1 MMRLR
6 IGVLL
11 GGLVWAS
18 QVMATATTGTY
29 TFTYSTFA
37 RAGLGTPVQIVDNLA
52 TFSFR
57 LGEENFD
64 KAIVL
69 SGEERAIAFVP
80 PEVTVSGVTLA
91 IPGNV
96 RPKTVTL
103 VTAQGRLRLAN
114 PSAGEVLEL
123 RTVEGTTLNVPAVTY
138 SSENGEILTLE
149 AGDAVTLDFTEAA
162 AEGVDVGRLC
172 VVAEGAPHLRVE
184 GEAAVT
190 RHILTI
196 DDGTEA
202 SLDALLKAET
212 GYADAGDHII
222 VAEFAG
228 AGGSLAI
235 DRSISASPLVLGS
248 AVPADQARVHF
259 PGKNGDGEVV
269 TFSAPLTLRDG
280 AGDSGELTGAQ
291 GGVSLFG
298 PSEVVVP
305 LSVFNPSAFLLQCDA
320 TLRTPLPYDEAG
332 VTGWFRTH
340 NVVIPAGRTLR
351 IQFDT
356 TVTDQEGQLP
366 NVAFEA
372 PTSCLELASNVGG
385 AAIPTKF
392 LTALGTQSG
401 TLAIDRD
408 VTVAGQVSLQAKAAG
423 LETTL
428 ILKGGTFSARGISFT
443 DEADGEVTGS
453 FAAANVLLE
462 GGTLSLSGDLAL
474 CAAEAAIVV
483 GEGSALTTTA
493 IGPFA
498 TGTSTDVTIEQ
509 GGTLTLTDSLGGG
522 SVLDGLGG
530 LDLRVRGT
538 LVLQDVSYFQLL
550 PATRRT
556 LYLEGGTIA
565 AQGDVRTDIV
575 CGLDEGGTEAI
586 DVMSVSGGGT
596 LSGNLTVDGVSGA
609 GTLTLGAG
617 VTVEHLRDYDG
628 TIEGTGAIGVIEGS
642 RGEVILGGD
651 WLTGGKTLAH
661 LAEIA
666 PAYRGTIGF
675 TAGTETARKEV
686 NFSDVAAF
694 STLGMAFRVADNQH
708 IVMRLDQY
716 ADATIRWPVDPTN
729 VTLTLIESGAY
740 GGEVEIPHIPAGV
753 TFDFRAFPEA
763 GGNATVEKGDFT
775 LTANEDGVKDTL
787 TWENPTF
794 SGAGAWF
801 DVEFNGTSA
810 NIGWFTLRN
819 QSGTAVANGMLRGDT
834 DDSGQVVMTNR
845 DLFVPVAHPADDHG
859 GLPLRYCPYVSTDSL
874 AYPDVWSVAVRLTAP
889 AAAKTCI
896 LALGGNYQEGDAT
909 DETFALVFAT
919 GDTAN
924 EIVLWKF
931 DGVGAAAVPAADE
944 EPLFRVTLAEAQ
956 EALHLFSV
964 VCDGQALTLYMDGAY
979 LNQINLPEGTRLAPG
994 LQVGRQLGGT
1004 SRPAGITA
1012 VAQDVDT
1019 RGLAAGQEGVIDY
1032 IRFYKG
1038 ALTDAAMQEMADRT
1052 PYVREN
1058 LRYVRNVPAEGAD
1071 GGETWVQAGAW
1082 VEEIYANGTWQ
1093 GTGNTA
1099 AQPAEGSIARLLVA
1113 GGTHTIQVNVARDP
1127 DNHFYSPNRNYAA
1140 LVVEKASDTSA
1151 AGTLHLTPL
1160 GVTADEDK
1168 DSMETQP
1175 WEDEVKASLWYT
1187 TKADSTAANRTGFQ
1201 YGRLRFTGGAEDA
1214 FTDAASDADFH
1225 GSCYLLHSASGQRV
1239 NARIDAGACYFSKY
1253 ANVVLRAHDGGQ
1265 NNALRVV
1272 AGMSLTREVVDE
1284 VARWQLTGPVVVEG
1298 TSSSDHVQGH
1308 EGVEA
1313 SQASEDVWVP
1323 YFTANSTWKFY
1334 DDTRIEANGGAD
1346 NQNGQLNGLFARGV
1360 QTPGRLYLDFTV
1372 GQGDADDTPKAAEGL
1387 FSEQKWFRYG
1397 YEGDAGSTDTL
1408 SGMAPARAED
1418 TDFDQ
1423 AVAFQIRLSQKTGDV
1438 ALTIDKH
1445 PTAQVQTFYVEE
1457 EPNPPEHP
1465 LTLSLTTAEGV
1476 DPLPIHRTVIAA
1488 ARLDVSNGQSADKV
1502 PGEASHEGNALNLR
1516 PGAGRHTPVHRGPDT
1531 AGRGAYIVGHMVV
1544 DWDFGAESSVAALEV
1559 APRCELTFMTGQ
1571 DFRGYGTT
1579 LVAHEG
1585 AWIHHTSAAPFLGR
1599 DVALHAGAVF
1609 AFHAEAASTGANL
1622 ASEGVVLEGDLTL
1635 HGSATLRADQ
1645 AASDGHLPHFT
1656 ASAIV
1661 AEPLDAP
1668 SGALTLTVHAP
1679 EGVTWHSHTGTLTG
1693 APLGLAKTGPGTVDF
1708 YLQTPPTVTGFVSVD
1723 AGELRVAMA
1732 NDTPIGQYGLHVA
1745 EGAVLADNG
1754 LMQGNVSTLARI
1766 PNGQT
1771 LSGTGTLRGG
1781 RLRLE
1786 QDAAYIVD
1794 DKGGALTAEGGIET
1808 DNVEGA
1814 NILARLPEGY
1824 AKDTPFLVS
1833 GRDERT
1839 VRRRLRSLQGETRWD
1854 TVAYIEGG
1862 QTFYAARPAGIPAPT
1877 DYAGYTPDDPRNAYD
1892 TTLHGSLVDH
1902 YQGNGVAYVGATQGR
1917 TQAATKRLTAAEVS
1931 DVLYAFSGVYA
1942 LLPAS
1947 AQTEEGREWIDAS
1960 NLYVAYEFGIDA
1972 MAFARIDGKEHA
1984 IVRLRVRNALK
1995 EAFDGQIDL
2004 SAEAVN
2010 AEADF
2015 RATAVLG
2022 LTDAQGKS
2030 LDGTFEVADLAGT
2043 PLPASEE
2050 VALHAARTPG
2060 VRYLAL
2066 PVEAVPEDGLIKAQA
2081 LPSEPRAR

>member
-1 MMRLR
+1 MNLKNLLLW
-6 IGVLL
+6 GVFC
-11 GGLVWAS
+11 WA
-18 QVMATATTGTY
+18 VPTFAATGTDTY
-29 TFTYSTFA
+29 TFGYSTFA
-37 RAGLGTPVQIVDNLA
+37 REGLRTPVQIVDNQASL
-52 TFSFR
+52 TFR
-57 LGEENFD
+57 LGDETFD
-64 KAIVL
+64 KTIELEGGA
-69 SGEERAIAFVP
+69 RPIAFVP
-80 PEVTVSGVTLA
+80 PAVEVSGVTLA

-103 VTAQGRLRLAN
+103 VTEQGRLRLAN
-114 PSAGEVLEL
+114 PRAGEALEL
-123 RTVEGTTLNVPAVTY
+123 RTVEGTTLTATAVTY
-138 SSENGEILTLE
+138 SAETGSLTLA
-149 AGDAVTLDFTEAA
+149 AGDAVTLDFLEAA
-162 AEGVDVGRLC
+162 AEGVDVGTLY
-172 VVAEGAPHLRVE
+172 VVAAGAPHLRVE
-184 GEAAVT
+184 GEATVT

-196 DDGTEA
+196 TDGAEA
-202 SLDALLKAET
+202 SLAAFLTKEQ
-212 GYADAGDHII
+212 GYEDAGDHII

-248 AVPADQARVHF
+248 VVSADQAEVRF
-259 PGKNGDGEVV
+259 LGENGA

-280 AGDSGELTGAQ
+280 AGDSGELTGAR

-298 PSEVVVP
+298 PSGEVVP

-340 NVVIPAGRTLR
+340 DVVIPAGRTLR

-385 AAIPTKF
+385 AAIPKKF
-392 LTALGTQSG
+392 LMALGAQSG

-408 VTVAGQVSLQAKAAG
+408 VTVTGQVSFQAKATG

-428 ILKGGTFSARGISFT
+428 ILKSGTFSAQGISFT

-474 CAAEAAIVV
+474 CATEAAVVV

-498 TGTSTDVTIEQ
+498 TGTSTDVIIEQ
-509 GGTLTLTDSLGGG
+509 GGTLTLTDSMGGG
-522 SVLDGLGG
+522 ITADELGG

-538 LVLQDVSYFQLL
+538 LALQDVAYFNLL

-556 LYLEGGTIA
+556 LYLEGGTIV
-565 AQGDVRTDIV
+565 AQGNVRTDIA
-575 CGLDEGGTEAI
+575 CGLDESSTEAI

-609 GTLTLGAG
+609 GTLTLDAG

-628 TIEGTGAIGVIEGS
+628 TIEGSGSIGVIEGS

-716 ADATIRWPVDPTN
+716 ADATIRWPSNPQN

-753 TFDFRAFPEA
+753 TLDFRAFPED
-763 GGNATVEKGDFT
+763 GGSATVKKGDFT

-834 DDSGQVVMTNR
+834 GDAGQVVMTDRN
-845 DLFVPVAHPADDHG
+845 LFVPVAHPADDHG

-896 LALGGNYQEGDAT
+896 LALGGNYKEGDAT

-919 GDTAN
+919 GDTAD

-979 LNQINLPEGTRLAPG
+979 LNQIDLPEGTRLAPG

-1012 VAQDVDT
+1012 VAQDVDK
-1019 RGLAAGQEGVIDY
+1019 RGLAAGREGVIDY

-1058 LRYVRNVPAEGAD
+1058 LRYVRNVPAEGFD
-1071 GGETWVQAGAW
+1071 GDETWVQEGAW
-1082 VEEIYANGTWQ
+1082 VEEIYADGTWQ
-1093 GTGNTA
+1093 GTGNTV

-1140 LVVEKASDTSA
+1140 LVVEKASGSGN

-1160 GVTADEDK
+1160 GVTADEAA

-1175 WEDEVKASLWYT
+1175 WEEEVKASLWYT

-1225 GSCYLLHSASGQRV
+1225 GTCYLLHSAEGQWV

-1253 ANVVLRAHDGGQ
+1253 ANVVLRAFKGGQ

-1272 AGMSLTREVVDE
+1272 AGMSLTRGVVDE
-1284 VARWQLTGPVVVEG
+1284 VARWQLTGPVVVKG
-1298 TSSSDHVQGH
+1298 TSSSDRVQGH

-1334 DDTRIEANGGAD
+1334 DDTRIEANGGAA

-1372 GQGDADDTPKAAEGL
+1372 GQGDADDTPKLAEGL

-1408 SGMAPARAED
+1408 SGMAPARAEG

-1502 PGEASHEGNALNLR
+1502 PGETSHEGNALNLR
-1516 PGAGRHTPVHRGPDT
+1516 PGAGLHTPVHRGPDT

-1559 APRCELTFMTGQ
+1559 APGCELTFMTGQ

-1599 DVALHAGAVF
+1599 EVALDAGAVF

-1635 HGSATLRADQ
+1635 RGSATLRADQ
-1645 AASDGHLPHFT
+1645 AASDGRLPHFT

-1661 AEPLDAP
+1661 AEPLDADA
-1668 SGALTLTVHAP
+1668 GALTLTVHAP

-1781 RLRLE
+1781 CLRLE
-1786 QDAAYIVD
+1786 QGAAYSVD

-1814 NILARLPEGY
+1814 NILAHLPEDY

-1892 TTLHGSLVDH
+1892 TTLHGNLVDH

-1917 TQAATKRLTAAEVS
+1917 TQDATKRLTAAEVS

-1972 MAFARIDGKEHA
+1972 MAFARIDGQDH
-1984 IVRLRVRNALK
+1984 VVLRLRVRNALK
-1995 EAFDGQIDL
+1995 EAFAGQIDL

-2010 AEADF
+2010 AVADF
-2015 RATAVLG
+2015 RASAELG
-2022 LTDAQGKS
+2022 LTDAQGQP
-2030 LDGTFEVADLAGT
+2030 LDGAFEVADLAGT
-2043 PLPASEE
+2043 PLPEDAKRE
-2050 VALHAARTPG
+2050 PG
-2060 VRYLAL
+2060 LRYLAL
-2066 PVEAVPEDGLIKAQA
+2066 PEDKVPADGRLKAHV
-2081 LPSEPRAR
+2081 LPAQPKTR

>member
-1 MMRLR
+1 MNLKNLLLW
-6 IGVLL
+6 GVFC
-11 GGLVWAS
+11 WA
-18 QVMATATTGTY
+18 VPTFAATGTDTY
-29 TFTYSTFA
+29 TFGYSTFA
-37 RAGLGTPVQIVDNLA
+37 REGLRTPVQIVDNQASL
-52 TFSFR
+52 TFR
-57 LGEENFD
+57 LGDETFD
-64 KAIVL
+64 KTIELEGGGA
-69 SGEERAIAFVP
+69 RPIAFVP
-80 PEVTVSGVTLA
+80 PAVEVSGVTLA

-103 VTAQGRLRLAN
+103 VTEQGERLRLAN
-114 PSAGEVLEL
+114 PRAGEALEL
-123 RTVEGTTLNVPAVTY
+123 RTVEGTTLTATAVTY
-138 SSENGEILTLE
+138 SAETGSLTLA
-149 AGDAVTLDFTEAA
+149 AGDTVRLDFSEAA

-172 VVAEGAPHLRVE
+172 LVAEGAPHLRVE
-184 GEAAVT
+184 GEATVT

-196 DDGTEA
+196 TNGAEA
-202 SLDALLKAET
+202 SLDAFLTEEQ

-228 AGGSLAI
+228 EGGSLAI

-248 AVPADQARVHF
+248 VVPAEQAEVRF
-259 PGKNGDGEVV
+259 LGANGA

-280 AGDSGELTGAQ
+280 EDETGALTGAR

-298 PSEVVVP
+298 PSEGVAP

-332 VTGWFRTH
+332 VTGWFRSH
-340 NVVIPAGRTLR
+340 DVVIPAGRTLR

-356 TVTDQEGQLP
+356 TVANQEGQLP

-385 AAIPTKF
+385 AAIPAKF
-392 LTALGTQSG
+392 LTALGKQSG

-408 VTVAGQVSLQAKAAG
+408 VSVTGQVTLQAKAAG

-428 ILKGGTFSARGISFT
+428 ILKGGTFSARDLFIVPGASGF
-443 DEADGEVTGS
+443 
-453 FAAANVLLE
+453 FASANIRLE
-462 GGTLSLSGDLAL
+462 GGDLSLTGDNSNGLKVE
-474 CAAEAAIVV
+474 AAEAAVVV

-493 IGPFA
+493 IGPFKA
-498 TGTSTDVTIEQ
+498 GTSTNVTIEQ
-509 GGTLTLTDSLGGG
+509 GGTLTLTDSMGGG
-522 SVLDGLGG
+522 LTADELGG

-538 LVLQDVSYFQLL
+538 LALQDVAYFNLL

-556 LYLEGGTIA
+556 LYLEGGTITA
-565 AQGDVRTDIV
+565 RGDILTDIV
-575 CGLDEGGTEAI
+575 CGLDESSTEAI
-586 DVMSVSGGGT
+586 DVMRVSGGGT

-628 TIEGTGAIGVIEGS
+628 TIEGTGSIGVIEGS

-675 TAGTETARKEV
+675 TAGTDGTQKEV

-716 ADATIRWPVDPTN
+716 ADATIRWPSKPQN

-753 TFDFRAFPEA
+753 TLDFRAFPED
-763 GGNATVEKGDFT
+763 GGSATVKKGDFT

-834 DDSGQVVMTNR
+834 DDAGQVVMTDRN
-845 DLFVPVAHPADDHG
+845 LFVPVAHPADDHG

-889 AAAKTCI
+889 AADKTCI
-896 LALGGNYQEGDAT
+896 LALGGNYKEGDAT

-919 GDTAN
+919 GDTPN

-979 LNQINLPEGTRLAPG
+979 LNQIDLPEGTRLAPG

-1012 VAQDVDT
+1012 VAQDVDK

-1038 ALTDAAMQEMADRT
+1038 ALSDAAMQEMADRT

-1058 LRYVRNVPAEGAD
+1058 LRYVRNVPAEGFD
-1071 GGETWVQAGAW
+1071 GGETWVQEGAW
-1082 VEEIYANGTWQ
+1082 VEETYANGTWQ
-1093 GTGNTA
+1093 GTGNTV
-1099 AQPAEGSIARLLVA
+1099 AQPAEGAIARLLVA
-1113 GGTHTIQVNVARDP
+1113 SGTHTIQVNVARDP

-1140 LVVEKASDTSA
+1140 LVVEKASDTRA
-1151 AGTLHLTPL
+1151 AGNLHLTPL
-1160 GVTADEDK
+1160 GVTADEAA

-1175 WEDEVKASLWYT
+1175 WEDEVKASTWYT

-1225 GSCYLLHSASGQRV
+1225 GTCYLLHSAEGQLV

-1253 ANVVLRAHDGGQ
+1253 ADVVLRAQDNGGQ
-1265 NNALRVV
+1265 LNTLRLV
-1272 AGMSLTREVVDE
+1272 AGMSLTRGVVDE

-1298 TSSSDHVQGH
+1298 TSPSESDRVQGH

-1334 DDTRIEANGGAD
+1334 DDTRIEANGGVA

-1372 GQGDADDTPKAAEGL
+1372 GQGDENDTPKAAEGL
-1387 FSEQKWFRYG
+1387 FSAQKWFRYG

-1408 SGMAPARAED
+1408 SGMAPAQAEG

-1476 DPLPIHRTVIAA
+1476 APLPIHRTVIAA

-1502 PGEASHEGNALNLR
+1502 PGETSHEGNALNLR
-1516 PGAGRHTPVHRGPDT
+1516 PGAGLHTPVHRGPDT

-1559 APRCELTFMTGQ
+1559 APGCELTFLTGQ

-1622 ASEGVVLEGDLTL
+1622 ASEGVVLEGNLTL
-1635 HGSATLRADQ
+1635 RGSATLRADQ

-1661 AEPLDAP
+1661 AEPIEADA
-1668 SGALTLTVHAP
+1668 GALTLTVHAP
-1679 EGVTWHSHTGTLTG
+1679 EGVTWHNHTGTLTG

-1732 NDTPIGQYGLHVA
+1732 NDTPIGQHGLHVA
-1745 EGAVLADNG
+1745 KGAVLADNG

-1766 PNGQT
+1766 PNAQI

-1781 RLRLE
+1781 CLRLE
-1786 QDAAYIVD
+1786 QGAAYIVD

-1814 NILARLPEGY
+1814 NILAHLPEGY
-1824 AKDTPFLVS
+1824 AKDMPFLVS

-1947 AQTEEGREWIDAS
+1947 AQTEAGREWIDAS

-1972 MAFARIDGKEHA
+1972 MAFAQIDGQDH
-1984 IVRLRVRNALK
+1984 VVLRLRVRNALK
-1995 EAFDGQIDL
+1995 EAFAGQVDP

-2010 AEADF
+2010 AVADF
-2015 RATAVLG
+2015 RASAELG
-2022 LTDAQGKS
+2022 LTDAQGQP
-2030 LDGTFEVADLAGT
+2030 LDGAFEVADLAGT
-2043 PLPASEE
+2043 PLPVDAKRE
-2050 VALHAARTPG
+2050 PG

-2066 PVEAVPEDGLIKAQA
+2066 PEDKVPADGRLKAHV
-2081 LPSEPRAR
+2081 LPAQPKTR